1 MAKVNLEKFKSN
13 AKSALSKKE
22 THGIF
27 KEQRE
32 KIETIPLNALEN
44 GIVIRLFE
52 RDLGALEKSIE
63 TVGQLEPIVVRRRGE
78 RYEVLNGNRRVE
90 VAKALGFADIAAEVV
105 DVDEQDALFL
115 PYLLNA
121 PESFDLI
128 EIALYLQRLKQE
140 HGIDD
145 DTIAEKSG
153 LKVADYKELF
163 FDNSKGDPLISF
175 NEHFEA
181 LLKRYFRII
190 RDELDIEKG
199 GVRLKIKVDKRAAD
213 DKTKAEVYRFIY
225 KLSQM

>member
-163 FDNSKGDPLISF
+163 FDNSKGDPLTSF